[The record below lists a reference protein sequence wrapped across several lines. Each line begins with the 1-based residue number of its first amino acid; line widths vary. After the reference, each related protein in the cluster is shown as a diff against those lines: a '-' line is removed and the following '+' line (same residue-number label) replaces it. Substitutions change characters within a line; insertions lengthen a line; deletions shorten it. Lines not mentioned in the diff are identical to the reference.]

1 MHFNR
6 ALPRGVALYLGFL
19 LVLQGGLG
27 LLWQIIVVS
36 PIPFFALELVAGALL
51 LLKLGY
57 FEWLGAAV

>member
-6 ALPRGVALYLGFL
+6 ALRRGLALYVGFI

-27 LLWQIIVVS
+27 LLWQIVAIS

-57 FEWLGAAV
+57 FEWLGTAV